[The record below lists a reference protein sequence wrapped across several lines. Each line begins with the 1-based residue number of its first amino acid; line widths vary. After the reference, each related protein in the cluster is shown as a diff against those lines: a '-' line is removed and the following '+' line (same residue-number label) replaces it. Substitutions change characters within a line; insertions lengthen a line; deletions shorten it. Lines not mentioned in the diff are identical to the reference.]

1 MFGIGFGEFMI
12 FAVVLLIAVGP
23 GRMPKLMKA
32 VGKGLREFRKA
43 SDELRKQ
50 SGIDELMREDP
61 AGLRQLQKD
70 IQRTASGGA
79 AAPPRKIPRL
89 SSDDLVREQPPEGVD
104 IVHARAQAIQRR
116 TEKTME
122 RRQARKEAA
131 VAETML
137 ASAGVSPAGPDTDDA
152 DDVEDA
158 ELVAGPVAREDDLDA
173 MDDPGA
179 GDAVDEAKE
188 ATS

>member
-1 MFGIGFGEFMI
+1 
-12 FAVVLLIAVGP
+12 
-23 GRMPKLMKA
+23 
-32 VGKGLREFRKA
+32 
-43 SDELRKQ
+43 
-50 SGIDELMREDP
+50 
-61 AGLRQLQKD
+61 
-70 IQRTASGGA
+70 
-79 AAPPRKIPRL
+79 
-89 SSDDLVREQPPEGVD
+89 
-104 IVHARAQAIQRR
+104 
-116 TEKTME
+116 ME

-137 ASAGVSPAGPDTDDA
+137 ASAGVSPAGSDADDT

-158 ELVAGPVAREDDLDA
+158 ELVAGPVAREDDPDA